1 MDRQENMEIEI
12 NRDSLSDYLRTRYPT
27 RLRLSD
33 IRPYELDELVV
44 ELCSRFNT
52 IGEIHQALARTA
64 IAAEEFERDNPPNV
78 DPQYSAE
85 GIVIISMQLLY
96 DDFPNPGIPGERVVD
111 TVDKDK
117 VAGYKEHIL
126 PGGN

>member
-64 IAAEEFERDNPPNV
+64 IAAEEFERDYPPNNV
-78 DPQYSAE
+78 DRQYTTV
-85 GIVIISMQLLY
+85 GIVTISIRLLY
-96 DDFPNPGIPGERVVD
+96 DDFPILRKTVVD
-111 TVDKDK
+111 EIDPGK
-117 VAGYKEHIL
+117 VAEYKKHIL
-126 PGGN
+126 PERN

>member
-1 MDRQENMEIEI
+1 MDRQKNMEIEI

-96 DDFPNPGIPGERVVD
+96 DDFPILRKTVVD
-111 TVDKDK
+111 EIDPDTV
-117 VAGYKEHIL
+117 AEYKKHIL
-126 PGGN
+126 PERN